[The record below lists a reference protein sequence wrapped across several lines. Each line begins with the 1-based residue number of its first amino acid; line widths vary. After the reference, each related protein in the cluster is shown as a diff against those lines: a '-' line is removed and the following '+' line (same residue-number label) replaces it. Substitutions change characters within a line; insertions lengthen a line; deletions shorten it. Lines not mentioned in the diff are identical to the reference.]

1 MLQPVFQEIIRG
13 PQRSYVEIVGRP
25 MGPLIS
31 AGMIGTERES
41 QSRPA
46 GLRTHILISLTACVH
61 ALIVISHLRLAEKK
75 AGTYRKTHADVSQQA
90 ERENG

>member
-13 PQRSYVEIVGRP
+13 PQRPYVEIVGRP

-31 AGMIGTERES
+31 AGMIGAEHES
-41 QSRPA
+41 ESRPA
-46 GLRTHILISLTACVH
+46 GVRTHILIS
-61 ALIVISHLRLAEKK
+61 HLLLAEKK
-75 AGTYRKTHADVSQQA
+75 AGTYRKPHADVSQQA